1 MNNFYTNTIKS
12 AFEMVLGDSY
22 LTNKGEEKFVAYSE
36 FLVTVPNDKT
46 NVIVMEVLEDYIKK
60 DGLEIFNNNLEKL
73 VRKGIINSNQERE
86 FTVEENELYLNILNY
101 YNDLIK
107 ELKIL

>member
-12 AFEMVLGDSY
+12 AFEMMLGDSY
-22 LTNKGEEKFVAYSE
+22 VNNKGEEKFVAYSE

-46 NVIVMEVLEDYIKK
+46 NLIVMEVLESYIKK
-60 DGLEIFNNNLEKL
+60 DGLKIFNNNLEKI
-73 VRKGIINSNQERE
+73 VRKGVINSNEERE
-86 FTVEENELYLNILNY
+86 FTVEENELYLNVLNY
-101 YNDLIK
+101 YKDLIK